1 MDAISFVLGEKT
13 SNLRVKAL
21 RDLIHGAPVGKPASN
36 RACVSMVYEQEGG
49 TERTFAR
56 LIVGGGKGGKG
67 GVGGWGGGGGRKCEG
82 VWWWERGL
90 VFGRQWGEQSDPKS
104 P

>member
-36 RACVSMVYEQEGG
+36 RACVSMVYAQDCG

-56 LIVGGGKGGKG
+56 LIVGEGGGMKWGL
-67 GVGGWGGGGGRKCEG
+67 WGGLE
-82 VWWWERGL
+82 
-90 VFGRQWGEQSDPKS
+90 
-104 P
+104 